1 MELILS
7 DHDRKCLSCVRSGS
21 CELQKLCYDLKV
33 ENETAYEGERNEY
46 ELDGSSAHMVRD
58 NNKCIL
64 VVVALQYFEHVQG
77 HRRNRRQRRGFK
89 TNISCAFEMDL
100 AETSCVSCG
109 QCIAVCPTGALYE
122 QDHVDEL
129 FAALNDPISM

>member
-1 MELILS
+1 M
-7 DHDRKCLSCVRSGS
+7 
-21 CELQKLCYDLKV
+21 KV

-64 VVVALQYFEHVQG
+64 CRRCSAVCEHVQA
-77 HRRNRRQRRGFK
+77 RRNRRQRKRFK

-122 QDHVDEL
+122 QDHVDEV
-129 FAALNDPISM
+129 FAALNDPISMLLYRQHLRYVQP